1 MTDPLVKTE
10 PPYVPIRKSAWP
22 QRRFPRWGYLALA
35 GLLVVAVLVAL
46 VHKPTTAERA
56 SDMRG
61 FLTDVTGD
69 IQSCAGGVR
78 ESLQALHQIQAGA
91 NSASNVSDAVTIAQ
105 SGAANCS
112 PANNEQIDDLDNYQ
126 VGESLASFR
135 LGRTVSGLIA
145 WGAPDAERVQTDVA
159 NVLTASTPQAR
170 TLARRSLTQ
179 ALAVLD
185 HQRAEID
192 SEINAAIKALHMK
205 ASPPPLPG

>member
-1 MTDPLVKTE
+1 VADPLVKTE

-22 QRRFPRWGYLALA
+22 NRRFPRWGYLALA
-35 GLLVVAVLVAL
+35 GLAVAAVLVAL
-46 VHKPTTAERA
+46 VHRPTTAERA

-61 FLTDVTGD
+61 FLRDVTGD

-78 ESLQALHQIQAGA
+78 ESLQALHLIEGGD
-91 NSASNVSDAVTIAQ
+91 NSAGNISNTITIAQ

-112 PANNEQIDDLDNYQ
+112 PANNELIDDLDNYQ

-135 LGRTVSGLIA
+135 LGRAVSGLIA

-159 NVLTASTPQAR
+159 NVLTARTPQAR
-170 TLARRSLTQ
+170 TLAQQSLTQ
-179 ALAVLD
+179 ALAALD
-185 HQRAEID
+185 HQRADID
-192 SEINAAIKALHMK
+192 SVINGAVRALHIK